1 MVRMEIN
8 VASNEIYHSEQYTA
22 WLRNAG
28 EEYKEYRR
36 QWVENPKNNVVSTFP
51 LHVSFESTNA
61 CNLECVFCSRTIKKK
76 EGLLKPTKAMS
87 MGLFKKVID
96 EGVEKGLKAVKL
108 NTGDTEPLLV
118 KNLSERIS
126 YAKKAGVLEVMFNT
140 NAALLSEE
148 KAMEILNS
156 GLDKILISFDSPE
169 KEKYEKVRVGANYD
183 EVLENIFRFCKM
195 KKEMNLKKPFVSV
208 QMVLMKDTYKY
219 KDKFIKMFEDHADII
234 RVGNYYNRQELNT
247 NNLCVNKKIQN
258 EEFACS
264 QLWQRL
270 HVRVDGTVIP
280 CCGDVTNKLS
290 LGNAIDSHIEHLWKC
305 DKLNE
310 YRRLHLEGQWMKI
323 EACRMCGIAYA

>member
-8 VASNEIYHSEQYTA
+8 VASNKIYHSEQYAA

-36 QWVENPKNNVVSTFP
+36 QWMENPKNNVVNSFP
-51 LHVSFESTNA
+51 LYVSFESTNA

-76 EGLLKPTKAMS
+76 EGLLGPTNVTPME
-87 MGLFKKVID
+87 LFKKVTD

-126 YAKKAGVLEVMFNT
+126 YAKEAGVLEVMFNT

-156 GLDKILISFDSPE
+156 GLNKILISFDSPE

-183 EVLENIFRFCKM
+183 NVLGNVFRFCDI
-195 KKEMNLKKPFVSV
+195 KKEMGLKTPFVGI
-208 QMVLMKDTYKY
+208 QMVKMKDNTHEVEMFFNMF
-219 KDKFIKMFEDHADII
+219 KDHVDII
-234 RVGNYYNRQELNT
+234 KIGDYNNQQELNAE
-247 NNLCVNKKIQN
+247 NLWVEKKHNIHLCLFTTLAKDTCESGWYGN
-258 EEFACS
+258 S
-264 QLWQRL
+264 VLW
-270 HVRVDGTVIP
+270 
-280 CCGDVTNKLS
+280 
-290 LGNAIDSHIEHLWKC
+290 
-305 DKLNE
+305 
-310 YRRLHLEGQWMKI
+310 
-323 EACRMCGIAYA
+323 